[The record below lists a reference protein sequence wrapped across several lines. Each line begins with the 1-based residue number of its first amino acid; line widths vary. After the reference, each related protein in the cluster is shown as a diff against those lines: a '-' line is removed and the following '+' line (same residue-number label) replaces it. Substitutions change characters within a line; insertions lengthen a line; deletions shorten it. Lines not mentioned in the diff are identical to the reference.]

1 MMVQHKKKGVIVQ
14 KFGGSSVANTDRI
27 KNVANRVAETRRK
40 GYDVVVVVSALGDT
54 TDDLLALA
62 SKISSRPPEREL
74 DMLLSTGEQVSVALL
89 AMALN
94 ELGFQARSF
103 TGAQVGIITDS
114 SHTKAKIVDISADRL
129 KKVLKKGRIAIVAGF
144 QGVDLE
150 QEITTLGRGGSDMTA
165 VALAKV
171 LDAELCEIFTDVKGV
186 YTADPRVVKS
196 ARKLKTISYEEM
208 LELASMGA
216 QVMQARSMEVAGKFN
231 VPMHIRSSISREEGT
246 IVTKEVKDMEDVL
259 VRGVTANKDEAKIT
273 VCDVPDKP
281 GEASRLFQKLADSDV
296 NVDMIIQNV
305 SRTGSTDISF
315 TVSRK
320 DIIRTEEVVR
330 NAARQIAAGNV
341 KVTKDIAKL
350 SVVGIGMRSH
360 SGVAAKMF
368 KALASHKINIDMI
381 STSEIKIS
389 CVISEKNADKAVRAL
404 HKAFGLGVNSK
415 KNKIKIRG

>member
-1 MMVQHKKKGVIVQ
+1 MGKRVKKGIIVQ

-27 KNVANRVAETRRK
+27 KNVAKRVAATKRK
-40 GYDVVVVVSALGDT
+40 GHDVVVVVSALGDT
-54 TDDLLALA
+54 TDDLLELA
-62 SKISSRPPEREL
+62 SKISSCPPKREL
-74 DMLLSTGEQVSVALL
+74 DMLLATGEQVSVALL

-94 ELGFQARSF
+94 ELGFEARSF

-114 SHTKAKIVDISADRL
+114 SHTKAKIVDISSDRL
-129 KKVLKKGRIAIVAGF
+129 KKVLAKGKIAIVAGF
-144 QGVDLE
+144 QGMDID

-171 LDAELCEIFTDVKGV
+171 LKAELCEIFTDVKGV

-216 QVMQARSMEVAGKFN
+216 QVMQTRSMEVAGKYN
-231 VPMHIRSSISREEGT
+231 VPMHIRSSLSPEEGT

-259 VRGVTANKDEAKIT
+259 VRGVTANKKEAKIT

-296 NVDMIIQNV
+296 NVDVIIQNV

-315 TVSRK
+315 TVGRK
-320 DIIRTEEVVR
+320 DLARTEQVVK
-330 NAARQIAAGNV
+330 AIAKKIGAKGV
-341 KVTKDIAKL
+341 KIKNDIAKL

-368 KALASHKINIDMI
+368 KTLALEKINIDMI

-389 CVISEKNADKAVRAL
+389 CVIAEKNADRAVRAV
-404 HKAFGLGVNSK
+404 HKAFDLGLAKTK
-415 KNKIKIRG
+415 K